1 MTVYAAALTLHSL
14 LRWVVLVIGL
24 LAFARAMTGWTGGRP
39 WTGAD
44 NRAGIWF
51 TAALDLQLLAGLVLY
66 LVLSPLTQMA
76 LENVAAT
83 MRNPSLRF
91 WAVEHPFGMLV
102 ALVLAHVARVRIRK
116 AATDAS
122 RHQVA
127 AILFGIVMVVLLLSS
142 PWPST
147 PNARP
152 LFPW

>member
-1 MTVYAAALTLHSL
+1 MYAAALTLHSL

-44 NRAGIWF
+44 NRTGIWF